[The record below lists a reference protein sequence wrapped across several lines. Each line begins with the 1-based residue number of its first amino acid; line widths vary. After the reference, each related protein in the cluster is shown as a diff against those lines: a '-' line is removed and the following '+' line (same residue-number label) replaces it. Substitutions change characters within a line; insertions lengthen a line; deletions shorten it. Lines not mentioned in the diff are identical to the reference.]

1 MDEIV
6 SNFIKDKL
14 YGITMQFK
22 GVNSTLHYKC
32 DYSKPT
38 SSDVQIMNRRRS
50 SPITLPKM
58 YSNIES
64 FLQNIDIVSLETTE
78 NRSTIDLKTQQEVN
92 DIFRYKNSIVLTA
105 LFPIYNVDAKLNAF
119 VESVLNKFNISIK
132 NLIKTATKETQYI
145 SKQTKSVS
153 MLIKVMVGGEEYDL
167 ITNAPD
173 IQYKKIT
180 ILNTTYINVTI
191 GFSFYTEF
199 TCIPKI
205 LFKILYKY
213 AYELIS
219 IRHNS
224 IDYISQIKADYIA
237 HVKNKLNNI
246 SDEII
251 FSPPTK
257 CLKLGGIEY
266 RRARQL
272 YYANKNQE
280 PPTVILSPTPPLV
293 FTSNKEKKQFKKHGL
308 FFLFKK

>member
-38 SSDVQIMNRRRS
+38 SSDVQIPNKRRRS
-50 SPITLPKM
+50 SPIILPKM
-58 YSNIES
+58 YSNLES
-64 FLQNIDIVSLETTE
+64 FLQNIDIVSLGTPDERPVVE
-78 NRSTIDLKTQQEVN
+78 LQTQQEAN

-105 LFPIYNVDAKLNAF
+105 LFPVYNIDAKLNTF
-119 VESVLNKFNISIK
+119 VEYILNKFNISIK
-132 NLIKTATKETQYI
+132 NLIKTVTKETQYI
-145 SKQTKSVS
+145 SKQSKLVS
-153 MLIKVMVGGEEYDL
+153 MVIKVMVGGDEYDL
-167 ITNAPD
+167 ITNTPD
-173 IQYKKIT
+173 IRYKKIT

-224 IDYISQIKADYIA
+224 IDYISQIQADYIA
-237 HVKNKLNNI
+237 YVKNKLNII
-246 SDEII
+246 SDEIL
-251 FSPPTK
+251 FSPPRN

-272 YYANKNQE
+272 YYEKKNQI
-280 PPTVILSPTPPLV
+280 PPPIVIIKPV
-293 FTSNKEKKQFKKHGL
+293 FPSKVLKKKVSKKHNRL
-308 FFLFKK
+308 FFLSQK